1 MSRIRHYSR
10 IPLGQGNIIF
20 RLFVS
25 PSLSLSLPLLFFSLF
40 SSPSISLSF
49 DRLLRRRLSE
59 FGRGEILF
67 PSLTPPSCPANN
79 YFPRRSLSNP
89 ISKLSIFGAVS
100 ISRRRAWWFFSW
112 PSSPRIREYFPRKRV
127 ASSDLHDSPR
137 GGQNMRDLQPRA
149 TLNRIIYI
157 AFSVLF

>member
-25 PSLSLSLPLLFFSLF
+25 PSLSLSSLLFSSLF

-59 FGRGEILF
+59 FDRGEILF
-67 PSLTPPSCPANN
+67 PSLTPPSCPVNN

-100 ISRRRAWWFFSW
+100 IS
-112 PSSPRIREYFPRKRV
+112 EDV
-127 ASSDLHDSPR
+127 R
-137 GGQNMRDLQPRA
+137 GGSSRGLRLLEFANTFRENAWHPPMPLHGSPAEGKTCA
-149 TLNRIIYI
+149 TYNLEL
-157 AFSVLF
+157 A